1 MDRGKA
7 RITAVVL
14 IGIGDIRSHGRQTD
28 KDIDADM
35 LYVIYVY
42 AICIC
47 CACVCVSYLS
57 PMKGSR
63 SNNILGAMTTLSI

>member
-7 RITAVVL
+7 RLTAVVL

-35 LYVIYVY
+35 LYVCH
-42 AICIC
+42 ICIC
-47 CACVCVSYLS
+47 YMHMLCLCMCFL
-57 PMKGSR
+57 PQ
-63 SNNILGAMTTLSI
+63 SNERI